1 MVISTN
7 QTGRKELKCFSI
19 SPESRFLFEI
29 LICFVNAPD
38 GSCKKINIKRQN
50 PIPLIHPCVFYST
63 DLHLRI
69 MNFNFALQIKRTRR
83 VSENT
88 AQLLFV
94 SSTIIWCHHIELFC
108 CLVSEKE
115 RKKIHF
121 ANLYLAYYLVWIL
134 YLNYKNN
141 FPSKGT
147 CAHTQIHTDAHSH
160 THTHTQW
167 KKNKNEAVAIAA
179 FLSKIGKCVHT
190 TRRLSFILIS
200 HDEKPYPSMSLCW
213 ESKQTNKQQN
223 RRSSRLGVLE

>member
-1 MVISTN
+1 MIIPTN
-7 QTGRKELKCFSI
+7 QTGRKEQKCLCI

-29 LICFVNAPD
+29 LICFLNALD

-50 PIPLIHPCVFYST
+50 PIPLIHPCVFHST

-69 MNFNFALQIKRTRR
+69 TNLNSALQIKRTRK
-83 VSENT
+83 VSEDT

-94 SSTIIWCHHIELFC
+94 SSTIIWCHHIELF
-108 CLVSEKE
+108 LLLSFRE
-115 RKKIHF
+115 REKKIHF

-147 CAHTQIHTDAHSH
+147 CAHIHRYTQTH

-167 KKNKNEAVAIAA
+167 KK
-179 FLSKIGKCVHT
+179 
-190 TRRLSFILIS
+190 
-200 HDEKPYPSMSLCW
+200 
-213 ESKQTNKQQN
+213 
-223 RRSSRLGVLE
+223 

>member
-1 MVISTN
+1 MIISTN
-7 QTGRKELKCFSI
+7 QTRRKEQKCLCI

-29 LICFVNAPD
+29 LICFVNALD
-38 GSCKKINIKRQN
+38 GSRKKINIKRQN

-160 THTHTQW
+160 THTHNG
-167 KKNKNEAVAIAA
+167 KKIKMK
-179 FLSKIGKCVHT
+179 LMLLQH
-190 TRRLSFILIS
+190 
-200 HDEKPYPSMSLCW
+200 SLA
-213 ESKQTNKQQN
+213 
-223 RRSSRLGVLE
+223 R